1 MRGDESTVLY
11 DLRIQPLRQDPDLTA
26 KIVDGIKAT
35 LGAMFAD
42 PFAVRDVVLTVREVV
57 DNIVTHAN
65 WDHPKQPTI
74 HVWYEVLGEH
84 RRFNVFARNAVRD
97 PEEAQK
103 RVAHL
108 NGTADTKTAADILGR
123 RLIEGYSDAS
133 KDGQREGIGLLQI
146 ASSPRCYLNA
156 NISGDLFSI
165 QVNVRV
171 PEMRVR

>member
-1 MRGDESTVLY
+1 MIADESTVLY
-11 DLRIQPLRQDPDLTA
+11 DLRIQPLRQDPELTA
-26 KIVDGIKAT
+26 KIVDGVKAT
-35 LGAMFAD
+35 LGAMFND

-74 HVWYEVLGEH
+74 HLWYEVLGEH
-84 RRFNVFARNAVRD
+84 RRFNVFARNAVHD
-97 PEEAQK
+97 PEEALK
-103 RVAHL
+103 RVEHL
-108 NGTADTKTAADILGR
+108 NRAGDTDAAADILGR
-123 RLIEGYSDAS
+123 RLIEGYCDAS
-133 KDGQREGIGLLQI
+133 NNGQRQGIGLLQI

-156 NISGDLFSI
+156 NVSGDLFSI